1 MYHSL
6 LFTAFDYAG
15 NAGIVYSDEFVVDSS
30 PPVDGNIVLDDYVRS
45 STLRL
50 HMRQFYDP
58 QSGIGLYKV
67 GIGSRHD
74 VTDILQLNKHY
85 SNDVEISLDSSQVID
100 GHTYF
105 VIAQVWSNVDLLIR
119 TVFSCFNFTF
129 YKLLAEEKDLINSVI
144 SHFEACLINLI
155 FM

>member
-6 LFTAFDYAG
+6 LFKAFDYAG
-15 NAGIVYSDEFVVDSS
+15 NAGIVYSDELIVDSS

-50 HMRQFYDP
+50 HMRQFYDH
-58 QSGIGLYKV
+58 QSGIGLYRV
-67 GIGSRHD
+67 GIGSRPD
-74 VTDILQLNKHY
+74 VTDILQLHIHS

-105 VIAQVWSNVDLLIR
+105 VIAQVW
-119 TVFSCFNFTF
+119 
-129 YKLLAEEKDLINSVI
+129 
-144 SHFEACLINLI
+144 
-155 FM
+155 